1 MGESKQS
8 KRGKTHVNF
17 RKLKFKMEVIKD
29 GDVVVLQRHN
39 YMRAQKLNAAKNCH
53 VQLSRDNIEL
63 VNVIGHPYGSAFKMV
78 PHESKKKLWKVEL
91 TNEITDFET
100 LFLGENEPSG
110 EDNRNIQDN
119 NSSAQGLKRDQIE
132 AMKEGQM
139 DGEEIVGQL
148 IENSASFH
156 QKTKFSQAKFL
167 KKKAK
172 KYFQYLIIKKPSIR
186 LLMQIN
192 YKNDPMKMMNLRID
206 TLAQILNNANVRSGG
221 KYLVYETGCQGI
233 IVASVLERL
242 GGNAG
247 KLVHIYQTGSP
258 QTQSLSSMNFGDDK
272 TSIIQTMNMYHLRAL
287 EQGKDITHM
296 HTNKDEND
304 ETKKVANNGVVPFRQ
319 KQREQSIKSYEL
331 IKDCQM
337 DGLIIACKQHP
348 SNILLSLI
356 KYLSFSRPFVVYS
369 PYKEPLMDAYVAIKD
384 TGKAVM
390 VTLTETWLRNYQV
403 LPGRS
408 HPEVLMSGGG
418 GYLLSGIYVDNS
430 NPSSS
435 NNGGNTTE
443 DEGSQKK
450 KIRLE

>member
-1 MGESKQS
+1 
-8 KRGKTHVNF
+8 
-17 RKLKFKMEVIKD
+17 MEVIKD

-319 KQREQSIKSYEL
+319 KQREQSIKSYKL

-408 HPEVLMSGGG
+408 HPEVLMSGTPLEIEKLNFSHEIRNSHF
-418 GYLLSGIYVDNS
+418 LLRWWRI
-430 NPSSS
+430 PF
-435 NNGGNTTE
+435 
-443 DEGSQKK
+443 
-450 KIRLE
+450 IWHLR